1 MYTFHVLQHSRVLTR
16 GLCLFRASG
25 DMKGGIV
32 VEMKS
37 GEKGNEESGLLNK
50 PDQVRRHRRSTVYS
64 RVTVTVKC
72 LTRSF

>member
-1 MYTFHVLQHSRVLTR
+1 MCKLEANSYMSCFTAQSCIDLT
-16 GLCLFRASG
+16 LCLFRASG

-50 PDQVRRHRRSTVYS
+50 PNADQVRRHRHS
-64 RVTVTVKC
+64 RVYRRVQ
-72 LTRSF
+72 LQ